1 MGLALYRKYRSRSLS
16 EIVGQK
22 AVTTALSNALKN
34 GNISHAYLFTGPRGV
49 GKTSIARILAYEIN
63 KIPYTSDE
71 LPIDIIELDAATH
84 NGVEAARSLIEKVS
98 IAPVSA
104 KYKIY
109 IFDEV
114 HMLSKQAFNALLK
127 TIEEPPAHVIFILA
141 TTEVHLIPET
151 ILSRT
156 QHYNFKLL
164 TTKEIADHLAE
175 ISAKESIV
183 IDEKA
188 LSLVAKHSGGSLR
201 DALSLLDQIRHSS
214 NTIDEG
220 VVRDVMGLP
229 TEKVIA
235 SIMGA
240 VERNDTSELMTILE
254 AARSNGITA
263 AQISHEI
270 LDELRNQLSK
280 NIGETGM
287 IELANQLL
295 NVKLSSRPD
304 IQLELALLHYILQRN
319 PTPTVN
325 RQDKH
330 QEPPIRKEKPEIP
343 HTEKTEPEQIIDKV
357 KVPVNSNSTDENI
370 WESLLTTLK
379 ASHNTIYSIVR
390 MAKPVID
397 EGKKLITLEF
407 NFPFHQK
414 RISESKNK
422 QVLLDQLESLGYGEF
437 QLQCEVVKKQ
447 TSSGDTTLEP
457 FVPPVHSEDDNPML
471 GQIRNVFG
479 AAEVLE

>member
-22 AVTTALSNALKN
+22 AVTTALSNALKQ

-71 LPIDIIELDAATH
+71 LPIDIIELDAATN
-84 NGVEAARSLIEKVS
+84 NGVESARSLIEKVA

-164 TTKEIADHLAE
+164 TTKEISKHLSE
-175 ISAKESIV
+175 IAAKESII

-188 LSLVAKHSGGSLR
+188 LDLIAKHSGGSLR

-214 NTIDEG
+214 NTIDES
-220 VVRDVMGLP
+220 VVRDVLGLP
-229 TEKVIA
+229 TENVIA
-235 SIMGA
+235 TIMDA
-240 VERNDTSELMTILE
+240 LKRNDASELMMILE
-254 AARSNGITA
+254 TAHSNGITA
-263 AQISHEI
+263 AQISHEV
-270 LDELRNQLSK
+270 LAELRTELVK
-280 NIGETGM
+280 NSGNSDM
-287 IELANQLL
+287 IELAHQLL
-295 NVKLSSRPD
+295 EVKLSSRPD
-304 IQLELALLHYILQRN
+304 IQLELALLKYILSKN
-319 PTPTVN
+319 PTLIANTPIT
-325 RQDKH
+325 
-330 QEPPIRKEKPEIP
+330 PPVITKPKPEIKAKEAP
-343 HTEKTEPEQIIDKV
+343 EPKIVVEKEAPAAIV
-357 KVPVNSNSTDENI
+357 RNADENI

-379 ASHNTIYSIVR
+379 SSHNTIYSIVR
-390 MAKPVID
+390 MAKPIID

-422 QVLLDQLESLGYGEF
+422 QVILDQLESLGYSGY
-437 QLQCEVVKKQ
+437 QLNCEVVKK
-447 TSSGDTTLEP
+447 TKNTTDTTVEP
-457 FVPPVHSEDDNPML
+457 FIPSIPTEDENPML